1 MTTMASLRGTP
12 HARSRALERSAS
24 SDAYGKR
31 EKTPRGFKIRYDG
44 KQIRLDKKG
53 RPRTVINNRIQ
64 TFSAPDGTE
73 EHVSTEVIDKDVK
86 EYDTRVEGKLPK
98 KAHAFRG
105 KYKSKVHHKKW
116 KTLEPLP
123 SPPRRH
129 KKPQLSDMR
138 NFNIKYT

>member
-1 MTTMASLRGTP
+1 MASLRGTP

-86 EYDTRVEGKLPK
+86 EYDTRVEGKLPQK
-98 KAHAFRG
+98 FRQQ
-105 KYKSKVHHKKW
+105 KYKSKVHPKKW
-116 KTLEPLP
+116 KTLEPP
-123 SPPRRH
+123 ASPPRRH

-138 NFNIKYT
+138 NFNIKYK